1 MADVNRLRRIK
12 KSCQKM
18 RSCRRLGVL
27 RAVVIPSEPPDRS
40 SRVRNDGP
48 VAPREGWQMARWC
61 FGLASPLPVTVKPLL
76 MADISPERPSTPPKG
91 APVTSPNGTG
101 TDISSVVENLAKATQ
116 LSEKLN
122 TVSSSSYSA
131 SEKHSSSAQMLKSST
146 TSSSSS
152 GSLLNKKSQMLHH
165 SLASSQQQTQQQK
178 EEQQQLFQ
186 KENRS
191 TTNYSRSVSVSSSSS
206 SSDSR
211 LKTISSQRGF
221 TVDCGGPEAA
231 EDGRVRESTPSEVR
245 FEQKRVT
252 SSAKSKLVA
261 DGVTAEKSA
270 TTNKE
275 LKRLQAGDITFQE
288 KQHSQEMKARM
299 EGEGFSAE
307 KMAATKQD
315 QKQLKIGDTL
325 HQQQKSAAASAS
337 KMSTDDYTAEEISMA
352 KKEERQMYTQGVLQQ
367 EKSAASSASSKVFI
381 SSKGVSKSSASH
393 QTVKHMDYSSGG
405 SSCASPIVTS
415 PTQEMFS
422 SGLPPLPSNQRLA
435 VGQGL
440 ADELD
445 TLRSPLPQ
453 SEVDKAIS
461 RFASRMALCVEQL
474 KAAAEEEAVELLAT
488 MSVIIRKAW
497 AVPTYGHDLGFTM
510 CNILR
515 TNGGLDVILKNCSS
529 ASEELQF
536 ASARLLEQCLSTENR
551 SYVVEHGLEPVV
563 QVACACSF
571 NNQVS
576 YSRVGTGILCHL
588 FKHSET
594 TCSELIRLGALKSI
608 LYDCRTS
615 DVETLR
621 HCASALANLSLYG
634 GPENHQAM
642 IKHKAPMWLFPLA
655 FNLDDNIKYYACLAI
670 AALVANKEI
679 EAAVMKSGTLD
690 LVEPFVTSHHPEEFA
705 KSHVAHVHGQSKDWL
720 LRFVPVLD
728 SNREEAR
735 SLAAFHFAMEAGIKK
750 RQGNTSVFAEIGA
763 LEALRKVASSPNA
776 IASKFA
782 AQALQLI
789 GEEVPHKLSQQVP
802 LWTVED
808 VKEWVK
814 QIGFTNYASEFVS
827 SRVDGDLL
835 LQLDEPMLKEDI
847 GIKNGILRRR
857 FLRELSQLKRMADYS
872 SVDTTNV
879 NQILQSLGSD
889 FSQYTYRMLQSGVD
903 MDSLKML
910 NDDQLFKEC
919 GIDNSIHR
927 LRIGQAIRGLNQC
940 ADDADEIERN
950 KSLDVFV
957 SYRRSNGSQ
966 LASLLKVHLQLRGF
980 SVFID
985 VERLEA
991 GKFDNNLLNSIRQA
1005 KHFLLVL
1012 TPNALDRC
1020 VGDTDRK
1027 DWVHREI
1034 VEALQSQCNIIPI
1047 LDNFQWPESEVLP
1060 EDMRAVCYFN
1070 GVRWIHDYQDACV
1083 DKLERFMRGEMNVR
1097 SDGPLGRYVGMGGP
1111 GTPGTPSTMA
1121 SCRAA
1126 VYQRSASNDSAKGS
1140 TSSDRESSNG
1150 RAPTEQPQAQL
1161 PAQPHC

>member
-1 MADVNRLRRIK
+1 MGAAADIYRLRRIK
-12 KSCQKM
+12 NM
-18 RSCRRLGVL
+18 RSCRRLGAL
-27 RAVVIPSEPPDRS
+27 RAVVIPAEPPDRS
-40 SRVRNDGP
+40 SRFPCDRGGG
-48 VAPREGWQMARWC
+48 PRENTRTGIWRRALMTA
-61 FGLASPLPVTVKPLL
+61 PLVATVKPFM
-76 MADISPERPSTPPKG
+76 MADISPERPPTPPKSAPMNSSNG
-91 APVTSPNGTG
+91 AGTG
-101 TDISSVVENLAKATQ
+101 ADISSVVENLAKASQ
-116 LSEKLN
+116 LSDKMN

-131 SEKHSSSAQMLKSST
+131 SEKHSSSSQVVKSST
-146 TSSSSS
+146 TSSSSSS

-186 KENRS
+186 QENRS
-191 TTNYSRSVSVSSSSS
+191 TNYSRSVSVSS

-221 TVDCGGPEAA
+221 SVDCGVPEVP
-231 EDGRVRESTPSEVR
+231 EDGGRVRESTPSEVR

-275 LKRLQAGDITFQE
+275 LKRIQAGDITFQE
-288 KQHSQEMKARM
+288 KQHSQAMKARM

-315 QKQLKIGDTL
+315 QKQLKVGDTL
-325 HQQQKSAAASAS
+325 HQQQKTASAS
-337 KMSTDDYTAEEISMA
+337 AAKMSTDDYTAEQISMA
-352 KKEERQMYTQGVLQQ
+352 KKEERQLYTQGVLQQ

-381 SSKGVSKSSASH
+381 SSKGVSKTSASH
-393 QTVKHMDYSSGG
+393 QSVKHMDYSSGG

-415 PTQEMFS
+415 PSQEMFNS
-422 SGLPPLPSNQRLA
+422 SLPPLPSNQRLA
-435 VGQGL
+435 VSQGL
-440 ADELD
+440 VEELD
-445 TLRSPLPQ
+445 GLRSPLAQ
-453 SEVDKAIS
+453 SEVEKAIS

-474 KAAAEEEAVELLAT
+474 KSAAEEEALDLLGN

-515 TNGGLDVILKNCSS
+515 TNGGLDIILKNCSS
-529 ASEELQF
+529 GSEELQF
-536 ASARLLEQCLSTENR
+536 ASAKLLEQCLSTENR
-551 SYVVEHGLEPVV
+551 SYVVEHGLEAVV

-814 QIGFTNYASEFVS
+814 QIGFTNYASEFVN

-879 NQILQSLGSD
+879 NQILQSLGTD

-903 MDSLKML
+903 KDSLKLL

-927 LRIGQAIRGLNQC
+927 LRIGQAIRCLNQS
-940 ADDADEIERN
+940 ADEVDEIERN

-1020 VGDTDRK
+1020 MGDTDRK

-1097 SDGPLGRYVGMGGP
+1097 SDGPLGRYVGMGP

-1140 TSSDRESSNG
+1140 TCSDRESSNG
-1150 RAPTEQPQAQL
+1150 RAAPTEQPQPQL

>member
-191 TTNYSRSVSVSSSSS
+191 TTNYSRSVS
-206 SSDSR
+206 
-211 LKTISSQRGF
+211 RGF

>member
-1 MADVNRLRRIK
+1 MRAAVNICFHFRERIFGSSAKRVPHLRP
-12 KSCQKM
+12 
-18 RSCRRLGVL
+18 VT
-27 RAVVIPSEPPDRS
+27 EDRS
-40 SRVRNDGP
+40 KMVFVMSSGRR
-48 VAPREGWQMARWC
+48 
-61 FGLASPLPVTVKPLL
+61 FGNKWL
-76 MADISPERPSTPPKG
+76 MADISPERPPTPPKS
-91 APVTSPNGTG
+91 APMTSSNGTG
-101 TDISSVVENLAKATQ
+101 ADVSSVVENLAKTSQ
-116 LSEKLN
+116 LGNKIN

-131 SEKHSSSAQMLKSST
+131 SEKHSSSSQVLKSST
-146 TSSSSS
+146 TSSSSSS
-152 GSLLNKKSQMLHH
+152 GSLLNKKSQLLHH
-165 SLASSQQQTQQQK
+165 SLASSQQQQTQQQK

-186 KENRS
+186 QENRS
-191 TTNYSRSVSVSSSSS
+191 NYSRSVSVSA

-211 LKTISSQRGF
+211 LKMISSQRGY
-221 TVDCGGPEAA
+221 TVDCGAPEVVA
-231 EDGRVRESTPSEVR
+231 EEGGTVVRESTPSEVR

-252 SSAKSKLVA
+252 SSAKTKVVA
-261 DGVTAEKSA
+261 DGVTAEKTA
-270 TTNKE
+270 TSNKE
-275 LKRLQAGDITFQE
+275 LKRLQAGDVTFQE
-288 KQHSQEMKARM
+288 KQHSQAMKARM

-307 KMAATKQD
+307 KVAAMKQD
-315 QKQLKIGDTL
+315 QKQLKVGDTL
-325 HQQQKSAAASAS
+325 HQQQKSSVASVA
-337 KMSTDDYTAEEISMA
+337 KMATDEYAAEEISMA
-352 KKEERQMYTQGVLQQ
+352 KKEERQKYNQGVLQQ
-367 EKSAASSASSKVFI
+367 EKSSASSASSKVVV
-381 SSKGVSKSSASH
+381 SSKGVSKTSASH
-393 QTVKHMDYSSGG
+393 QTVKHADYTNGG
-405 SSCASPIVTS
+405 SSTGSPIVTS
-415 PTQEMFS
+415 PTQDMFA
-422 SGLPPLPSNQRLA
+422 SGLPPLPGNQRLA
-435 VGQGL
+435 LNQAVAEDL
-440 ADELD
+440 EL
-445 TLRSPLPQ
+445 LRSPTTQ
-453 SEVDKAIS
+453 SEVEKAIA
-461 RFASRMALCVEQL
+461 RFASRMTACVEQL
-474 KAAAEEEAVELLAT
+474 KTADELEAVELLSS
-488 MSVIIRKAW
+488 MSTIIRKAW

-515 TNGGLDVILKNCSS
+515 ANGGLDVILQNCSS
-529 ASEELQF
+529 GSEDLQF

-551 SYVVEHGLEPVV
+551 SYVVEHGLEAVV

-576 YSRVGTGILCHL
+576 FSRVGTGILCHL
-588 FKHSET
+588 FKHSES

-621 HCASALANLSLYG
+621 HCASALANLTLYG

-642 IKHKAPMWLFPLA
+642 IKHKAPVWLFPLA

-690 LVEPFVTSHHPEEFA
+690 LVEPFVTSHNPEEFA

-808 VKEWVK
+808 VQEWVK
-814 QIGFTNYASEFVS
+814 QIGFTNYSTEFVN

-903 MDSLKML
+903 MDSLKLL

-927 LRIGQAIRGLNQC
+927 LRIGQAIRGLNEC
-940 ADDADEIERN
+940 ADEVDEIERSKN
-950 KSLDVFV
+950 LDVFV

-1020 VGDTDRK
+1020 LGDTDRK

-1047 LDNFQWPESEVLP
+1047 LDNFQWPESEMLP

-1097 SDGPLGRYVGMGGP
+1097 SDGPLGRYVGMGP
-1111 GTPGTPSTMA
+1111 GTPGTPSTLA

-1140 TSSDRESSNG
+1140 TGSDRESSNG
-1150 RAPTEQPQAQL
+1150 RAPSDQPQAQL
-1161 PAQPHC
+1161 PAAQPHC

>member
-1 MADVNRLRRIK
+1 MVFVFGSD
-12 KSCQKM
+12 
-18 RSCRRLGVL
+18 RRLHAKWSMTDL
-27 RAVVIPSEPPDRS
+27 
-40 SRVRNDGP
+40 
-48 VAPREGWQMARWC
+48 
-61 FGLASPLPVTVKPLL
+61 
-76 MADISPERPSTPPKG
+76 SPERSTPPPK
-91 APVTSPNGTG
+91 ASAMAANGG
-101 TDISSVVENLAKATQ
+101 DLNSVVENLAKSSQ
-116 LSEKLN
+116 LSNKANSASL
-122 TVSSSSYSA
+122 SSSYSS
-131 SEKHSSSAQMLKSST
+131 SEKHSSSSSQKVLKSST
-146 TSSSSS
+146 SSSTSS
-152 GSLLNKKSQMLHH
+152 GSLLNKKSQVLH
-165 SLASSQQQTQQQK
+165 SLASSQQQQQ
-178 EEQQQLFQ
+178 
-186 KENRS
+186 ENITS
-191 TTNYSRSVSVSSSSS
+191 SSNFSRSVSVSSSSS
-206 SSDSR
+206 SSSDSR
-211 LKTISSQRGF
+211 LKMISSQRGF
-221 TVDCGGPEAA
+221 SVDCGVPEEEETA
-231 EDGRVRESTPSEVR
+231 VRESTPSEVR
-245 FEQKRVT
+245 YEQKRVT

-261 DGVTAEKSA
+261 DGVTAEKTA
-270 TTNKE
+270 TSNKE
-275 LKRLQAGDITFQE
+275 TKRLQAGDVTFQE
-288 KQHSQEMKARM
+288 KQHSQAVKARL
-299 EGEGFSAE
+299 EGEGFAAE
-307 KMAATKQD
+307 KVAAMKQD
-315 QKQLKIGDTL
+315 QKQLKVGDTM
-325 HQQQKSAAASAS
+325 HQQQKTAMAAAM
-337 KMSTDDYTAEEISMA
+337 KLSTEDYTAEQIAMA
-352 KKEERQMYTQGVLQQ
+352 KQEEHQLFSQGLLQQ
-367 EKSAASSASSKVFI
+367 EKSMASAAASKLVV
-381 SSKGVSKSSASH
+381 SSKGVSKSSMSH
-393 QTVKHMDYSSGG
+393 QSVKQTDFSGSG
-405 SSCASPIVTS
+405 SPIVTS
-415 PTQEMFS
+415 PTMEPFN
-422 SGLPPLPSNQRLA
+422 LPPLPSSQRLA
-435 VGQGL
+435 LNQGV
-440 ADELD
+440 AEDFEM
-445 TLRSPLPQ
+445 LRSPTSQ
-453 SEVDKAIS
+453 SDVEKAIS
-461 RFASRMALCVEQL
+461 RFASRMSVCVEQL
-474 KAAAEEEAVELLAT
+474 KTADDAEAIELLTA
-488 MSVIIRKAW
+488 MVGIIRKAW

-510 CNILR
+510 CSILR
-515 TNGGLDVILKNCSS
+515 LNGGLDVLLNNCSTG
-529 ASEELQF
+529 SEELQF

-551 SYVVEHGLEPVV
+551 SYVVEHGLEAVV
-563 QVACACSF
+563 QVACACS
-571 NNQVS
+571 NNIQAS
-576 YSRVGTGILCHL
+576 FARVGTGILCHL

-594 TCSELIRLGALKSI
+594 TCSQLIRMGGLKAI
-608 LYDCRTS
+608 LFDCRAC

-655 FNLDDNIKYYACLAI
+655 FHQDDNIKYYACLAI

-690 LVEPFVTSHHPEEFA
+690 LVEPFVTSHNPEEFA
-705 KSHVAHVHGQSKDWL
+705 RSHVAHVHGQSKDWL

-814 QIGFTNYASEFVS
+814 QIGFTNYAPEFVS

-857 FLRELSQLKRMADYS
+857 FLRELSLLKRMADYS

-879 NQILQSLGSD
+879 NEILQSLGTD

-903 MDSLKML
+903 IESLKML
-910 NDDQLFKEC
+910 NDEQLSHEC

-927 LRIGQAIRGLNQC
+927 LRIGQAIRGLNQT
-940 ADDADEIERN
+940 ADDVDEIERN

-980 SVFID
+980 SVFLD

-1020 VGDTDRK
+1020 LGDNDRK
-1027 DWVHREI
+1027 DWVHKEI

-1047 LDNFQWPESEVLP
+1047 LDNFQWPESEMLP

-1111 GTPGTPSTMA
+1111 GTPGTPSTLA

-1140 TSSDRESSNG
+1140 TCSDKDSNNG
-1150 RAPTEQPQAQL
+1150 RLEQSP
-1161 PAQPHC
+1161 PQPHC

>member
-1 MADVNRLRRIK
+1 
-12 KSCQKM
+12 M
-18 RSCRRLGVL
+18 RS
-27 RAVVIPSEPPDRS
+27 SY
-40 SRVRNDGP
+40 RVRSD
-48 VAPREGWQMARWC
+48 A
-61 FGLASPLPVTVKPLL
+61 ASALIDDLPPTLRTFFCQ
-76 MADISPERPSTPPKG
+76 MADISPERPSTPTKG
-91 APVTSPNGTG
+91 TPVTSPNGTSA
-101 TDISSVVENLAKATQ
+101 DISSVVENIAKATQ

-131 SEKHSSSAQMLKSST
+131 SEKHSSSSQMLKSST
-146 TSSSSS
+146 TAASSS
-152 GSLLNKKSQMLHH
+152 GSLLNKKSQLLHH
-165 SLASSQQQTQQQK
+165 SLASSQQQTQQQQK
-178 EEQQQLFQ
+178 EEQQQVFQ
-186 KENRS
+186 QENRS

-206 SSDSR
+206 STDSR
-211 LKTISSQRGF
+211 LKTISSQRGY
-221 TVDCGGPEAA
+221 TVDCSVPEAS
-231 EDGRVRESTPSEVR
+231 EEGRVRESTPSEVR

-288 KQHSQEMKARM
+288 KQHSQAMKARM

-307 KMAATKQD
+307 KMAAVKQD
-315 QKQLKIGDTL
+315 QKQLKMGDTL
-325 HQQQKSAAASAS
+325 HQQQKTAAASAS
-337 KMSTDDYTAEEISMA
+337 KMSTEDYTAEEISMA

-367 EKSAASSASSKVFI
+367 EKSAASSASSKVFV

-415 PTQEMFS
+415 PTQDMFS
-422 SGLPPLPSNQRLA
+422 SGLPPLPTNQRPA

-445 TLRSPLPQ
+445 TLRSPLSQP
-453 SEVDKAIS
+453 EVDKAIS

-474 KAAAEEEAVELLAT
+474 KAAADEEAVELLAT

-529 ASEELQF
+529 GSEELQF

-551 SYVVEHGLEPVV
+551 SYVVEHGLEAVV
-563 QVACACSF
+563 QVACKCSF
-571 NNQVS
+571 NNQAN

-588 FKHSET
+588 FKHSES

-750 RQGNTSVFAEIGA
+750 RQGNTSVFSEIGA

-903 MDSLKML
+903 MDSLKLL

-940 ADDADEIERN
+940 ADEVDEIERN

-1020 VGDTDRK
+1020 VGDNDRK

-1034 VEALQSQCNIIPI
+1034 NLK
-1047 LDNFQWPESEVLP
+1047 VLP

-1140 TSSDRESSNG
+1140 NSSDRESSNG

>member
-1 MADVNRLRRIK
+1 
-12 KSCQKM
+12 M
-18 RSCRRLGVL
+18 RS
-27 RAVVIPSEPPDRS
+27 SY
-40 SRVRNDGP
+40 RVRAD
-48 VAPREGWQMARWC
+48 AA
-61 FGLASPLPVTVKPLL
+61 ASSLIDDLPPTLRSFFCQ
-76 MADISPERPSTPPKG
+76 MADISPERPPTPPKSAPMTSANG
-91 APVTSPNGTG
+91 AGADV
-101 TDISSVVENLAKATQ
+101 SSVVENLAKTSQ
-116 LSEKLN
+116 LGNKIN

-131 SEKHSSSAQMLKSST
+131 SEKHSSSSSQVLKSST
-146 TSSSSS
+146 TSSSSSS
-152 GSLLNKKSQMLHH
+152 GSLLNKKSQLLHH
-165 SLASSQQQTQQQK
+165 SLASSQQQQQTTTQQQK
-178 EEQQQLFQ
+178 EEQQQQMFQ
-186 KENRS
+186 QENRS
-191 TTNYSRSVSVSSSSS
+191 NYSRSVSVSSSS
-206 SSDSR
+206 DSR
-211 LKTISSQRGF
+211 LKMISSQRGY
-221 TVDCGGPEAA
+221 TVDCGVPEVA
-231 EDGRVRESTPSEVR
+231 EEAGGTVVRESTPSEVR

-252 SSAKSKLVA
+252 SSAKTKVVA
-261 DGVTAEKSA
+261 DGVTAEKTA
-270 TTNKE
+270 TSNKE
-275 LKRLQAGDITFQE
+275 LKRLQAGDVTFQE
-288 KQHSQEMKARM
+288 KQHSQAMKARM

-307 KMAATKQD
+307 KMAAMKQD
-315 QKQLKIGDTL
+315 QKQLKVGDTL
-325 HQQQKSAAASAS
+325 HQQQKSSVASVA
-337 KMSTDDYTAEEISMA
+337 KMATDDYTAEEISMA
-352 KKEERQMYTQGVLQQ
+352 KKEERQKYNQGVLQQ
-367 EKSAASSASSKVFI
+367 EKSSASAASSKVVV
-381 SSKGVSKSSASH
+381 SSKGVSKTSASH
-393 QTVKHMDYSSGG
+393 QTVKHADYTNGG
-405 SSCASPIVTS
+405 SSTGSPIVTS
-415 PTQEMFS
+415 PTQDMFA
-422 SGLPPLPSNQRLA
+422 SGLPPLPGNQRLA
-435 VGQGL
+435 LNQAVAEDL
-440 ADELD
+440 EL
-445 TLRSPLPQ
+445 LRSPTTQ
-453 SEVDKAIS
+453 SDVEKAIA
-461 RFASRMALCVEQL
+461 RFASRMTVCVEQL
-474 KAAAEEEAVELLAT
+474 KTADELEAVELLSS
-488 MSVIIRKAW
+488 MSTIIRKAW

-515 TNGGLDVILKNCSS
+515 ANGGLDVILQNCSS
-529 ASEELQF
+529 GSEDLQF

-551 SYVVEHGLEPVV
+551 SYVVEHGLEAVV

-576 YSRVGTGILCHL
+576 FSRVGTGILCHL
-588 FKHSET
+588 FKHSES

-621 HCASALANLSLYG
+621 HCASALANLTLYG

-642 IKHKAPMWLFPLA
+642 IKHKAPVWLFPLA

-808 VKEWVK
+808 VQEWVK
-814 QIGFTNYASEFVS
+814 QIGFTNYSTEFVN

-903 MDSLKML
+903 MDSLKLL

-927 LRIGQAIRGLNQC
+927 LRIGQAIRGLNEC
-940 ADDADEIERN
+940 AEEVDEIERSKN
-950 KSLDVFV
+950 LDVFV

-1020 VGDTDRK
+1020 LGDTDRK

-1047 LDNFQWPESEVLP
+1047 LDNFQWPESEMLP

-1097 SDGPLGRYVGMGGP
+1097 SDGPLGRYVGMGP
-1111 GTPGTPSTMA
+1111 GTPGTPSTLA

-1140 TSSDRESSNG
+1140 TGSDRESSNG
-1150 RAPTEQPQAQL
+1150 RAPSSDQPQAQL
-1161 PAQPHC
+1161 PAAQPHC